1 MTVYSA
7 VVTTGIYCRPGC
19 GARPSADNVRTFE
32 LAASAEA
39 AGYRACLRCRPYRM
53 VGSVP
58 WDAPELVCRAVRLI
72 IDGALDDDG
81 TEAALAARLGWSG
94 RHLRRMFQEHL
105 GLTPDQ
111 LARSRRTH
119 FARRLLDD
127 TDMAVADVAFAA
139 GFGSLR
145 QFNRAMRDTF
155 RDTPNSLRGRRRR
168 ADRLVTDGGLAIRLA
183 CSPPYD
189 WESMLAR
196 LAAERIPG
204 VTAVDVAERCYRR
217 VITLDGDAGMLEV
230 RPGGEDYL
238 LLVAHLPYWEGLIHV
253 VERIRH
259 ALGLD
264 ADPEALPQLA
274 SDPLLAPL
282 VQARPGLRV
291 PGAWAPFEIGVAA
304 AIRQHCGPAEAT
316 EHLGRLVKE
325 HGIEVPGLPH
335 NLTHAFPSAT
345 VLAAADLGSIGP
357 ESAASVHAFARAVEA
372 GEIRLD
378 GSMALNDLVTLVS
391 ALPGFDPTA
400 AQHLAMRLGER
411 DAFPAEDAE
420 LRRALCHLDPALA
433 GEAATAR
440 AENWKPWRALAA
452 THLIADTHA
461 YDRDHAGQ
469 SLPSQAPDF
478 PLGSRVA

>member
-72 IDGALDDDG
+72 IDGALDDGG
-81 TEAALAARLGWSG
+81 TEADLAARLGWSG
-94 RHLRRMFQEHL
+94 RHLRRVFQEHL

-127 TDMAVADVAFAA
+127 TDLPVADIAFAS

-145 QFNRAMRDTF
+145 QFNRAMRETF
-155 RDTPNSLRGRRRR
+155 RDTPNALRGRRRR
-168 ADRLVTDGGLAIRLA
+168 ADRLVTDGGLAVRLA
-183 CSPPYD
+183 FAPPYD
-189 WESMLAR
+189 WDRMLSALEAGR
-196 LAAERIPG
+196 VPG
-204 VTAVDVAERCYRR
+204 VEAVDVAERCYRR
-217 VITLDGDAGMLEV
+217 VITLDGDAGVLEV
-230 RPGGEDYL
+230 RPGGEDH
-238 LLVAHLPYWEGLIHV
+238 LVLIAHLPYWEGLIHV

-259 ALGLD
+259 TLGLD
-264 ADPEALPQLA
+264 TEPEAVPHLA
-274 SDPLLAPL
+274 SDLLLSPL
-282 VQARPGLRV
+282 VRARLGLRV
-291 PGAWAPFEIGVAA
+291 PGAWAPFEIGVGT
-304 AIRQHCGPAEAT
+304 AIRRHCGPAEAT
-316 EHLGRLVKE
+316 ERIGRLVKE
-325 HGIEVPGLPH
+325 HGVEVPGLPH
-335 NLTHAFPSAT
+335 GLTHAFPSAA
-345 VLAAADLGSIGP
+345 VLAAADLDSLGP
-357 ESAASVHAFARAVEA
+357 ESAASVRAFAQAVTA

-378 GSMALNDLVTLVS
+378 GSMALTELITRVGT
-391 ALPGFDPTA
+391 LPGFDPTA
-400 AQHLAMRLGER
+400 AHLAMRLGER

-420 LRRALCHLDPALA
+420 IRRALHHLDPALT
-433 GEAATAR
+433 GEAAAAK
-440 AENWKPWRALAA
+440 AESWRPWRALAA
-452 THLIADTHA
+452 AHVIAHA
-461 YDRDHAGQ
+461 Q
-469 SLPSQAPDF
+469 SLPGQERELPES